1 MKREFEDEP
10 DFSLVLGGPLYRLY
24 LRSRLARP
32 PLELVHRRIL
42 ALVVLTWLPPFLMS
56 LFTGKL
62 VSGVEMPFLFDAEV
76 HTRLLVA
83 LPILIGSE
91 VFVHQRVRIVVREF
105 LERELVAVQDRAKFR
120 DLVASA
126 IRRRNSVA
134 AEIIMLVV
142 AVVGGHWVM
151 NRYLTVGASNWCY
164 LTGDAAGQISA
175 AGYWYAGVSKA
186 IVRFLL
192 FRWYYRLFVWYR
204 FLWRLRDVPLHLN
217 HFHPD
222 RAGGLGFLG
231 ESVFF
236 FAPVLVA
243 QSVVNAG
250 VIGNRIWHA
259 GSKFTDFEVE
269 VIGATIFLAMLV
281 LAPLCIFLPNLMIVR
296 RTARREFG
304 ALASRYVNEFR
315 HKWITGDH
323 QKEQLLGSADIQSL
337 ADLENSFAVVSEMRL
352 LPFHLGTVIR
362 LIVLII
368 LPMAPL
374 ILTMIPLQELID
386 RLIKLAV

>member
-1 MKREFEDEP
+1 
-10 DFSLVLGGPLYRLY
+10 
-24 LRSRLARP
+24 
-32 PLELVHRRIL
+32 
-42 ALVVLTWLPPFLMS
+42 
-56 LFTGKL
+56 
-62 VSGVEMPFLFDAEV
+62 MPFLFDAEV

-105 LERELVAVQDRAKFR
+105 LERELVAEQDRAKFR

-204 FLWRLRDVPLHLN
+204 FLWRLRDLPLHFN
-217 HFHPD
+217 YFHPD
-222 RAGGLGFLG
+222 RAAGLGFLG
-231 ESVFF
+231 ESVFA
-236 FAPVLVA
+236 FAPVMVA
-243 QSVVNAG
+243 QSVVIAG
-250 VIGNRIWHA
+250 VIGNRIWRA
-259 GSKFTDFEVE
+259 GLRLTDLEVE
-269 VIGATIFLAMLV
+269 VFGATIFWRCWCWRRSASSCQPDDRKTDRQAGV
-281 LAPLCIFLPNLMIVR
+281 WRIGQPLRKRV
-296 RTARREFG
+296 
-304 ALASRYVNEFR
+304 
-315 HKWITGDH
+315 
-323 QKEQLLGSADIQSL
+323 SA
-337 ADLENSFAVVSEMRL
+337 
-352 LPFHLGTVIR
+352 
-362 LIVLII
+362 
-368 LPMAPL
+368 
-374 ILTMIPLQELID
+374 
-386 RLIKLAV
+386 